1 MAAVAAEEALA
12 DFHARHSARSRSY
25 RYRIYRRRERSPL
38 EVRRSWWYPRR
49 IDLDALAASADLL
62 LGEHDF
68 RAFTPTE
75 TQHDVF
81 LRTVLARPR
90 GTSAAT
96 HLDFEITADSFLRHM
111 VRTLVG
117 TMLER
122 QPEEIARLLEGRVR
136 AGGRRDRAA
145 LGPLPR
151 RRRATEAA
159 TPIEAVRFPVGLFDL
174 DGTLID
180 SGPMILASM
189 KHAAKTCSAATFP
202 DEVLTAAVGGPGLD
216 AQMHA
221 LDPERVDELV
231 AAYREH
237 NEPLHE
243 ELEAFWE
250 VVEVLPRLR
259 AEGRRLGIVT
269 AKRRATV
276 QLAFDACPGSRRTSR
291 SSSAPRTRAPQAR
304 SRPDPRGAG
313 AAGRVRPRRCLRRR
327 LPVRRRAAKAA
338 GVYAVAVA
346 WGGIHGAEALER
358 EEPDVLVHHA
368 EELLGVL

>member
-1 MAAVAAEEALA
+1 MTWPWWRRRRRPP
-12 DFHARHSARSRSY
+12 DFHARHSACSRSY

-38 EVRRSWWYPRR
+38 EVRRSWWYRRR

-81 LRTVLARPR
+81 LRRVLDASWHER
-90 GTSAAT
+90 GE

-117 TMLER
+117 TMLDR
-122 QPEEIARLLEGRVR
+122 RPEEIARLLDGGSRPD
-136 AGGRRDRAA
+136 AGATAPPWGLYLVAVELLDAA
-145 LGPLPR
+145 DYDQ
-151 RRRATEAA
+151 
-159 TPIEAVRFPVGLFDL
+159 AVRFPVCLFDL

-180 SGPMILASM
+180 SGPMIVASM
-189 KHAAKTCSAATFP
+189 KHAAKTVLERDIPEA
-202 DEVLTAAVGGPGLD
+202 VLTAAVGGPGLT
-216 AQMHA
+216 AQMRA

-237 NEPLHE
+237 NEPLHD

-269 AKRRATV
+269 AKRRATRAARV
-276 QLAFDACPGSRRTSR
+276 RPPPRVGGELRSRDRR
-291 SSSAPRTRAPQAR
+291 GGHGAPQA
-304 SRPDPRGAG
+304 
-313 AAGRVRPRRCLRRR
+313 
-327 LPVRRRAAKAA
+327 
-338 GVYAVAVA
+338 
-346 WGGIHGAEALER
+346 
-358 EEPDVLVHHA
+358 
-368 EELLGVL
+368 